1 MLRLINISKTY
12 GAKTAL
18 SDVSVAFPEKGLVIV
33 CGESGCGKTTL
44 LNIASGA
51 DIPSSGSVLFN
62 GRKITEADIEEY
74 RRGYVSNIYQDFMLA
89 EELSAGDN
97 LRLAAQAV
105 GKDPTSDEIAA
116 LLEKAGLNAGFSDK
130 KVSTMSGGEKQRVAV
145 ARALIKDGASVFAD
159 EPTGNLDRK
168 NGELIMALL
177 KKIAEERLVVVVSHN
192 ERLNREYG
200 QYFIELEDGCVVR
213 SDLPEAEPNRAIRE
227 PGPKI
232 RPKIS
237 ARTVAVL
244 AATGYRKNKLKSVF
258 AAIAFILVFALFASV
273 CTALIADVNLAFAD
287 SVDASSQKNALLR
300 LSSFDNGA
308 DAESLSGIAPYTVA
322 NMENFYNINY
332 SFPLNDL
339 EYMIEWADGVPNVE
353 IPYGEPPSSASQIML
368 PLTYAEI
375 LIDRST
381 YYGADD
387 VSDLIGK
394 TYYCG
399 RNADVESADGSFS
412 DSGLM
417 RYADFEICG
426 IFDDGLTDREA
437 FFALA
442 SDENAEKNLT
452 EDVVASNF
460 MMRSAIAGSG
470 ALLRF
475 DKLRFTSSTDLFYS
489 LSVQEGA
496 LAPSIVYDRY
506 SAYSASLP
514 SLSGREIYVTES
526 AAARYGVAAGE
537 EIEINYGT
545 FTLLNGLIPNIN
557 KKGSKVFTVKAV
569 IDGSLLPDKDAELV
583 FSEEDMSSLALPGK
597 FPKQPDAVVFDLSNG
612 FTYSTVRAIAA
623 RSAEISGE
631 SFSTVLLH
639 RFEVQNA
646 FSVSGVYDRLN
657 ESRYIIFLP
666 CFIAFAIGL
675 FSVGFAFFGFLLSSN
690 DDLYAVLR
698 AVGFDAGSVFAVM
711 LAQLSLLC
719 VIGVA
724 AGLAT
729 AYAVTHL
736 FGIYLTSNALITE
749 VVLPLGWHA
758 VLISTAVA
766 LLSAIA
772 TAFFKARKMFSGTIA
787 SNKSE

>member
-1 MLRLINISKTY
+1 MLELKNISKTY

-51 DIPSSGSVLFN
+51 DISSSGSVLFN

-130 KVSTMSGGEKQRVAV
+130 KVSTMSGG
-145 ARALIKDGASVFAD
+145 
-159 EPTGNLDRK
+159 
-168 NGELIMALL
+168 
-177 KKIAEERLVVVVSHN
+177 
-192 ERLNREYG
+192 
-200 QYFIELEDGCVVR
+200 
-213 SDLPEAEPNRAIRE
+213 
-227 PGPKI
+227 
-232 RPKIS
+232 
-237 ARTVAVL
+237 
-244 AATGYRKNKLKSVF
+244 
-258 AAIAFILVFALFASV
+258 
-273 CTALIADVNLAFAD
+273 
-287 SVDASSQKNALLR
+287 
-300 LSSFDNGA
+300 
-308 DAESLSGIAPYTVA
+308 
-322 NMENFYNINY
+322 
-332 SFPLNDL
+332 
-339 EYMIEWADGVPNVE
+339 
-353 IPYGEPPSSASQIML
+353 
-368 PLTYAEI
+368 
-375 LIDRST
+375 
-381 YYGADD
+381 
-387 VSDLIGK
+387 
-394 TYYCG
+394 
-399 RNADVESADGSFS
+399 
-412 DSGLM
+412 
-417 RYADFEICG
+417 
-426 IFDDGLTDREA
+426 
-437 FFALA
+437 
-442 SDENAEKNLT
+442 
-452 EDVVASNF
+452 
-460 MMRSAIAGSG
+460 
-470 ALLRF
+470 
-475 DKLRFTSSTDLFYS
+475 
-489 LSVQEGA
+489 
-496 LAPSIVYDRY
+496 
-506 SAYSASLP
+506 
-514 SLSGREIYVTES
+514 EIYVTES

-597 FPKQPDAVVFDLSNG
+597 FPKQPDAVVFDLSDC

-646 FSVSGVYDRLN
+646 FSVSGVYGRLN

-675 FSVGFAFFGFLLSSN
+675 FSVGFAFFGFLLSSK

-729 AYAVTHL
+729 AYTVTHL

>member
-1 MLRLINISKTY
+1 MLELKNISKTY

-51 DIPSSGSVLFN
+51 DIPSSGSVFFN

-105 GKDPTSDEIAA
+105 
-116 LLEKAGLNAGFSDK
+116 
-130 KVSTMSGGEKQRVAV
+130 
-145 ARALIKDGASVFAD
+145 
-159 EPTGNLDRK
+159 
-168 NGELIMALL
+168 
-177 KKIAEERLVVVVSHN
+177 
-192 ERLNREYG
+192 
-200 QYFIELEDGCVVR
+200 
-213 SDLPEAEPNRAIRE
+213 
-227 PGPKI
+227 
-232 RPKIS
+232 
-237 ARTVAVL
+237 
-244 AATGYRKNKLKSVF
+244 
-258 AAIAFILVFALFASV
+258 
-273 CTALIADVNLAFAD
+273 
-287 SVDASSQKNALLR
+287 
-300 LSSFDNGA
+300 
-308 DAESLSGIAPYTVA
+308 
-322 NMENFYNINY
+322 
-332 SFPLNDL
+332 
-339 EYMIEWADGVPNVE
+339 
-353 IPYGEPPSSASQIML
+353 
-368 PLTYAEI
+368 
-375 LIDRST
+375 
-381 YYGADD
+381 
-387 VSDLIGK
+387 
-394 TYYCG
+394 
-399 RNADVESADGSFS
+399 
-412 DSGLM
+412 
-417 RYADFEICG
+417 
-426 IFDDGLTDREA
+426 
-437 FFALA
+437 
-442 SDENAEKNLT
+442 
-452 EDVVASNF
+452 
-460 MMRSAIAGSG
+460 AGSG

-475 DKLRFTSSTDLFYS
+475 DKLRFTSNTDLFYS

-496 LAPSIVYDRY
+496 LTPSIVYDRY

-514 SLSGREIYVTES
+514 SLSGGEIYVTES

-557 KKGSKVFTVKAV
+557 KKGSKVFTVKAL

-597 FPKQPDAVVFDLSNG
+597 FPKQPDAVVFDLSDG

-639 RFEVQNA
+639 RFEVQNS

-675 FSVGFAFFGFLLSSN
+675 FSVGFAFFGFLLSSK

-698 AVGFDAGSVFAVM
+698 AVGFDAGSVFAAM

>member
-1 MLRLINISKTY
+1 MLELKNISKTY

-18 SDVSVAFPEKGLVIV
+18 SDVSVAFPEKGLAIV

-51 DIPSSGSVLFN
+51 DIPSSGSVFFN

-213 SDLPEAEPNRAIRE
+213 SDLPEAEPSRAIRE

-232 RPKIS
+232 RPKLS

-258 AAIAFILVFALFASV
+258 
-273 CTALIADVNLAFAD
+273 
-287 SVDASSQKNALLR
+287 
-300 LSSFDNGA
+300 
-308 DAESLSGIAPYTVA
+308 
-322 NMENFYNINY
+322 
-332 SFPLNDL
+332 
-339 EYMIEWADGVPNVE
+339 
-353 IPYGEPPSSASQIML
+353 
-368 PLTYAEI
+368 
-375 LIDRST
+375 
-381 YYGADD
+381 
-387 VSDLIGK
+387 
-394 TYYCG
+394 
-399 RNADVESADGSFS
+399 
-412 DSGLM
+412 
-417 RYADFEICG
+417 
-426 IFDDGLTDREA
+426 
-437 FFALA
+437 
-442 SDENAEKNLT
+442 
-452 EDVVASNF
+452 
-460 MMRSAIAGSG
+460 
-470 ALLRF
+470 
-475 DKLRFTSSTDLFYS
+475 
-489 LSVQEGA
+489 
-496 LAPSIVYDRY
+496 
-506 SAYSASLP
+506 
-514 SLSGREIYVTES
+514 
-526 AAARYGVAAGE
+526 
-537 EIEINYGT
+537 
-545 FTLLNGLIPNIN
+545 
-557 KKGSKVFTVKAV
+557 
-569 IDGSLLPDKDAELV
+569 
-583 FSEEDMSSLALPGK
+583 
-597 FPKQPDAVVFDLSNG
+597 
-612 FTYSTVRAIAA
+612 
-623 RSAEISGE
+623 AEISGE

-675 FSVGFAFFGFLLSSN
+675 FSVGFAFFGFLLSSK

-729 AYAVTHL
+729 AYTVTHL